1 MYVSQWQGLW
11 NFKWCW
17 KSPITLNTL
26 PLLHRSSVSWRP
38 EVTCHWPVIN
48 ELARTPWSSSV
59 SEGLHLLRRLSVSDS
74 CFLYFPDLWDSLL
87 RVELYVVLVF
97 LCVCFSPEESITS
110 SCILQA
116 GQSLLL
122 SSTKPLQKKKKKKLN
137 LLLFDPKVSPRHL
150 ILDTLE
156 RAMLNLNFICTSEE
170 LGQLLQPQSHCH
182 RVQCSTKRRIIL
194 SNCWLHR
201 CLDKWCRDYNI
212 LNGNALIR

>member
-1 MYVSQWQGLW
+1 MCLSDRDYETSNRRFQ
-11 NFKWCW
+11 CW
-17 KSPITLNTL
+17 KPPITLNTL
-26 PLLHRSSVSWRP
+26 PLLHRSSVSLRP

-59 SEGLHLLRRLSVSDS
+59 SESLHLLRRLSVPDS
-74 CFLYFPDLWDSLL
+74 CFLYFLDLWDSLL
-87 RVELYVVLVF
+87 RVELCVFLVF

-116 GQSLLL
+116 RHSLLL
-122 SSTKPLQKKKKKKLN
+122 FFNQTPAEKKKKLN
-137 LLLFDPKVSPRHL
+137 LLLFDSKVSLRHP
-150 ILDTLE
+150 ILSTLE
-156 RAMLNLNFICTSEE
+156 REMLNLNLIGNSEE

-201 CLDKWCRDYNI
+201 CLYKWCRVYNI
-212 LNGNALIR
+212 LN